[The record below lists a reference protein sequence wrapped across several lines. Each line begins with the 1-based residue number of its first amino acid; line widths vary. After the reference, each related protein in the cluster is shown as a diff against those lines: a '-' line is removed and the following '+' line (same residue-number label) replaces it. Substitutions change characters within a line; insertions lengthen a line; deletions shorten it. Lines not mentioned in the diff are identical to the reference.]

1 MFIKSKCKPFL
12 NYEVS
17 ESFMGKLLNTF
28 PFKDFSP
35 SHRKKKQ
42 IEKTVFYFI
51 NVLYVHKGPV
61 KPLQHTQL
69 AAKMIA

>member
-1 MFIKSKCKPFL
+1 M
-12 NYEVS
+12 
-17 ESFMGKLLNTF
+17 KLLSLSWANYSILF
-28 PFKDFSP
+28 FSRI
-35 SHRKKKQ
+35 SLLVTGKKKQ